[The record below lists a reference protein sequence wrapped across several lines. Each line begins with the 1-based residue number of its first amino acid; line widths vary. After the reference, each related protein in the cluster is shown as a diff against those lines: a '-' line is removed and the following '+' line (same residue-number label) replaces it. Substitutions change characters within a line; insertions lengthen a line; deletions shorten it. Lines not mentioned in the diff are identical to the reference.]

1 MPCYCC
7 YDRDDYE
14 EPLDEGQYEEYEA
27 QDGYENAPPHPPPPF
42 PSLEAEDDDYEE
54 DPYANMGSA
63 WERQVTEERYWYALQ
78 QQRQEAAEAARWAQI
93 DEAWDQYKREE
104 YERDAAGWAECEE
117 ALKVEVMKDKAFLE
131 QLEQDEQ
138 IQREIE
144 SA

>member
-1 MPCYCC
+1 MPCYC
-7 YDRDDYE
+7 YYEEHQYE
-14 EPLDEGQYEEYEA
+14 EPLDESHYDESYYEEPMDEPV
-27 QDGYENAPPHPPPPF
+27 DEH
-42 PSLEAEDDDYEE
+42 EE

-63 WERQVTEERYWYALQ
+63 WERQVTEERYWSALQ
-78 QQRQEAAEAARWAQI
+78 KQRLEEAEAARWAQI
-93 DEAWDQYKREE
+93 DEAWDEFKREE

-117 ALKVEVMKDKAFLE
+117 ALKLEAMKDKAFLE

>member
-7 YDRDDYE
+7 YDRDDY
-14 EPLDEGQYEEYEA
+14 YEEYEEP
-27 QDGYENAPPHPPPPF
+27 QDEAHESY
-42 PSLEAEDDDYEE
+42 EAEESMDDYEE

-63 WERQVTEERYWYALQ
+63 WGRQVTEQLNWSALQ
-78 QQRQEAAEAARWAQI
+78 KQRLEAAEAARWAQI
-93 DEAWDQYKREE
+93 DEAWDQFKREE

-117 ALKVEVMKDKAFLE
+117 AMKLEALKDKAFLE

-144 SA
+144 QDS